1 MAWFFFLLS
10 GMTGL
15 IYEVLWT
22 RRLTLTFGHTVLA
35 VSTVLTAFMA
45 GLALGSYLGGAWSD
59 RRRARSG
66 ASFLRS
72 YGILELVI
80 GAWAMLSLPLL
91 GIVEG
96 LYLRLATSG
105 VEGPPLF
112 LACFVLSVAILLPP
126 TTAMGATLPIISQY
140 FVRSMSDL
148 GEKLSRLYGINTLGA
163 VLGAA
168 LAGYLLLPT
177 LGLATSVAVAASIN
191 IGIGAAA
198 FYFGGRVPNLP
209 ESAPESGLTPGSG
222 GWLLPF
228 CFASTGLAS
237 MAFQVAWTRGLAL
250 SLGSSVYAFST
261 ILVVFL
267 SGLGIGSLAYGRLLG
282 RRIPS
287 LSQLGWLQTGV
298 GLAAAATVPLIGY
311 LPWIFY
317 RLYPWLSGSYARV
330 LMVDVALC
338 AAVLILP
345 TLLMGLTFPLVTQ
358 LYASRRGQIGKSIG
372 AIYSANTLGC
382 IVGSF
387 LSGFL
392 MVPRLGAQNTLEAA
406 ACLVFLVSGLILIH
420 CKGRA
425 AGAVPLV
432 LAAAVWA
439 LPVWDRGTVGG
450 GVAVEAGRYQGFSD
464 QNLLNTMFR
473 PPGYYRDGISSTV
486 SLNYYGPE
494 QMAIRVNGKVDASLG
509 RSDRLTM
516 DLLGLVPQLYQPK
529 ARSAVVI
536 GLGSGFTLHALG
548 YSKSLEEIH
557 CVELEPAMIEANRY
571 WAPFIGN
578 ILQDPRL
585 KMHATDGRTYVLGS
599 PRKFDIITSEP
610 SNVWLAGIG
619 NLYTVDFYKTCRERL
634 NPGGV
639 MCQWC
644 NVYSL
649 SPDNLRTV
657 LRDFFEVFPY
667 GDVWQPAAG
676 DMILIGTQTPTRP
689 DLNYFTQALQTDGE
703 LRKELVML
711 DLPYP
716 ESLMGH
722 YVCPREAAFAA
733 SQGAAVNSDDR
744 PVLEFSAPLSLYT
757 RSHSDRNF
765 ALLRSLYKGQVPVEV
780 DPARFFAIAYGLV
793 NVSDF
798 AHLQAL
804 LPQLPES
811 PHTAWLSACLGRL
824 QGGQQFLP
832 RLKSAYQR
840 FPNLA
845 LAVKL
850 AESLLEAGDGK
861 GALTVL
867 KSQPGPYEDL
877 EYPYRMAL
885 AGAYEQGNLWDQAAT
900 QYGLCAGLTR
910 WSTPCTWQG
919 HALFALQKLPE
930 AEAAYRQ
937 ALQRNPYDYLAWSGL
952 GELGLQ
958 RNDAAGANQS
968 FLKALEVVPDH
979 PQALYGA
986 ALCEAQIGQ
995 PGKARKHVSLLLK
1008 YYPGYPGARDLERR
1022 LAP

>member
-1 MAWFFFLLS
+1 MAWFFFFLS

-45 GLALGSYLGGAWSD
+45 GLALGSYVGGAWSD

-80 GAWAMLSLPLL
+80 GGWAMLSLPLL
-91 GIVEG
+91 GVVEG

-126 TTAMGATLPIISQY
+126 TTAMGATLPIISQF

-148 GEKLSRLYGINTLGA
+148 GEKLSKLYGINTLGA

-168 LAGYLLLPT
+168 LAGYLLLPS
-177 LGLATSVAVAASIN
+177 LGLTASVMIAACIN
-191 IGIGAAA
+191 LGIGAAA
-198 FYFGGRVPNLP
+198 FYFGGRVPDLP
-209 ESAPESGLTPGSG
+209 EPTPESSQPAGPGD
-222 GWLLPF
+222 WLLPF

-267 SGLGIGSLAYGRLLG
+267 SGLGMGSLAYAKLLG

-287 LSQLGWLQTGV
+287 LAHLGWLQTGV
-298 GLAAAATVPLIGY
+298 GLSAAATVPLIGY

-317 RLYPWLSGSYARV
+317 RLYPWLSGSYTRV
-330 LMVDVALC
+330 LMVDVGLC

-358 LYASRRGQIGKSIG
+358 LYASGRGQIGKSVG

-382 IVGSF
+382 IAGSF
-387 LSGFL
+387 LSGFV

-406 ACLVFLVSGLILIH
+406 ACLVFLVSGLLFIH
-420 CKGRA
+420 GKRPA
-425 AGAVPLV
+425 ASALALV
-432 LAAAVWA
+432 LALAVWA
-439 LPVWDRGTVGG
+439 LPGWDRGTVGG
-450 GVAVEAGRYQGFSD
+450 GVAVEAGHHQGFTD

-486 SLNYYGPE
+486 SLNYYGME

-509 RSDRLTM
+509 RLDRLTM
-516 DLLGLVPQLYQPK
+516 DLLGLVPLVYQPK
-529 ARSAVVI
+529 AKSAVVI

-571 WAPFIGN
+571 WGPFIGN
-578 ILQDPRL
+578 ILNDARV

-599 PRKFDIITSEP
+599 PRKFDIIVSEP

-619 NLYTVDFYKTCRERL
+619 NLYTVDFYTTCRERL

-644 NVYSL
+644 NIYSL

-657 LRDFFEVFPY
+657 LRDFYEVFPN
-667 GDVWQPAAG
+667 GDVWQPATG
-676 DMILIGTQTPTRP
+676 DMILIGTQDPIRP
-689 DLNYFTQALQTDGE
+689 DLAYFAKAMQTDRE
-703 LRKELVML
+703 LRKELVTL
-711 DLPYP
+711 DLPFP
-716 ESLMGH
+716 ESLLGH
-722 YVCPREAAFAA
+722 YVCPREAAFAVA
-733 SQGAAVNSDDR
+733 QGAAVNSDDR

-757 RSHSDRNF
+757 PSHTDQNF
-765 ALLRSLYKGQVPVEV
+765 ALLRSLFKGQIPVQV
-780 DPARFFAIAYGLV
+780 DPSRFFAIPYGLV
-793 NVSDF
+793 NISDA

-804 LPQLPES
+804 LKQLPES
-811 PHTAWLSACLGRL
+811 QHTAWFWACLSRL
-824 QGGQQFLP
+824 QGGQDYLS
-832 RLKSAYQR
+832 RLKSGYQR
-840 FPNLA
+840 FPTLP

-850 AESLLEAGDGK
+850 AESLLESHDGQ
-861 GALTVL
+861 GAQAILE
-867 KSQPGPYEDL
+867 SQPGPYNEL

-885 AGAYEQGNLWDQAAT
+885 AGAYEQDKLWDKAAAQYALCGNLT
-900 QYGLCAGLTR
+900 S

-919 HALFALQKLPE
+919 HALFVQQKMPE
-930 AEAAYRQ
+930 AEAAFRQ

-952 GELGLQ
+952 GKLGLAQ
-958 RNDAAGANQS
+958 NDAVKAQAA

-979 PQALYGA
+979 AEALYGA
-986 ALCEAQIGQ
+986 AVCEAKTGRT
-995 PGKARKHVSLLLK
+995 GSARKRLKLLLK
-1008 YYPGYPGARDLERR
+1008 YYPEFPGARDLERR
-1022 LAP
+1022 LSP